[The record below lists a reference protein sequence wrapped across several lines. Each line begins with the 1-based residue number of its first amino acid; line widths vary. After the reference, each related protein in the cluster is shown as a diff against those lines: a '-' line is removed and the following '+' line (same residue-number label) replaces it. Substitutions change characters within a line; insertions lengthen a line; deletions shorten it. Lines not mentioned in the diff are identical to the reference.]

1 MKLTVGHL
9 NTMEATRNPMINQC
23 ILIGINI
30 AHRPVGAGSL
40 AAKSTP
46 LNAASGHPRI
56 EMTQSGSLD
65 EKKRAMML

>member
-40 AAKSTP
+40 AAKSRPST
-46 LNAASGHPRI
+46 LPRG
-56 EMTQSGSLD
+56 T
-65 EKKRAMML
+65 RA